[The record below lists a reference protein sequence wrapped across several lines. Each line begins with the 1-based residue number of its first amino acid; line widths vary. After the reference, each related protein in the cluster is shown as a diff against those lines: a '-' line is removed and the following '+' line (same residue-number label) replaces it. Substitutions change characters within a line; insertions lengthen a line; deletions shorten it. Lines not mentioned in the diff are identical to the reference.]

1 MKYAKPEITALG
13 DAASVIQGQKKQ
25 IPGSTDFTLPPP
37 RPLNYVPAYD
47 LDEEVRSVLPPS
59 PGIQL
64 GGRIFHNGLFCMRS
78 GQINL
83 RGKDHEIRKA

>member
-37 RPLNYVPAYD
+37 RPQNYVPAYD
-47 LDEEVRSVLPPS
+47 LDE
-59 PGIQL
+59 
-64 GGRIFHNGLFCMRS
+64 
-78 GQINL
+78 
-83 RGKDHEIRKA
+83 